1 MKMPTKKITDA
12 VRADFPALRSGVA
25 YLDNAATTLKPQ
37 QMIDAITEYYSD
49 YPANVHRG
57 IYAMS
62 ENATAHFEAARET
75 AQQFINAAAP
85 EEIIFTS
92 GTTHSINLVARLL
105 AQRCERGDEIIL
117 STIEHHA
124 NILPWQLIAQERG
137 LKLQYLQT
145 TTDHLIDPQQLTTLI
160 TPRTKILSISHRS
173 NVTGYTPP
181 VQDLIRISHEHDLL
195 VVVDG
200 AQQVAHERV
209 NVQELDADFYVF
221 SGHKICG
228 PTGVGVLYGKR
239 TLLESLQP
247 VFGGGHMIDEV
258 HQDHSTYAP
267 LPTKFEPGTPP
278 IASAIG
284 MGAAITYL
292 NTLGMDNIH
301 TRVSELTQYALN
313 KLQTIHGLT
322 LYGPTDYA
330 QRSGILSFTLDGV
343 HPHDVAS
350 VLDHH
355 NVAVRAGHHCAQ
367 LLLRSWG
374 VNATTRVSIYF
385 YNTTTDIDRLVDG
398 IADAQHLLGKQQK

>member
-1 MKMPTKKITDA
+1 MKVPTKKITDA
-12 VRADFPALRSGVA
+12 VRADFPALRFGVA

-62 ENATAHFEAARET
+62 ETATAHFEATRET
-75 AQQFINAAAP
+75 AQQFINAATP

-105 AQRCERGDEIIL
+105 TQRCERGDEIIL

-137 LKLQYLQT
+137 LKLQYLQPT
-145 TTDHLIDPQQLTTLI
+145 PDHLIDPQQLTTLI
-160 TPRTKILSISHRS
+160 TPQTKILSISHRS

-181 VQDLIRISHEHDLL
+181 VQELIRIAHEHGLL

-209 NVQELDADFYVF
+209 NMQELDADFYVF

-239 TLLESLQP
+239 ALLESLQP

-258 HQDHSTYAP
+258 HHNHSTYAP

-278 IASAIG
+278 IASVIG

-301 TRVSELTQYALN
+301 ARVSELTQYALN

-374 VNATTRVSIYF
+374 VNATTRISIYF
-385 YNTTTDIDRLVDG
+385 YNTTTDIDRLVTG
-398 IADAQHLLGKQQK
+398 IADAQRLLGKQNP

>member
-1 MKMPTKKITDA
+1 MTMSTKKITDA
-12 VRADFPALRSGVA
+12 IRADFPALRFGVA

-62 ENATAHFEAARET
+62 ENATAHFEVARET
-75 AQQFINAAAP
+75 AQQFINAATP

-137 LKLQYLQT
+137 LKLQYLQPT
-145 TTDHLIDPQQLTTLI
+145 PDHLIDPQQLTTLI
-160 TPRTKILSISHRS
+160 TPQTKILSISHRS

-181 VQDLIRISHEHDLL
+181 VQELIRIAHKHGML

-239 TLLESLQP
+239 ALLESLHP

-258 HQDHSTYAP
+258 HHNHSTYAP

-292 NTLGMDNIH
+292 NTLGMDNIQ

-313 KLQTIHGLT
+313 KLQTIHGLM

-385 YNTTTDIDRLVDG
+385 YNTTTDIDRLVTG
-398 IADAQHLLGKQQK
+398 IADAQRLLGKQQQ